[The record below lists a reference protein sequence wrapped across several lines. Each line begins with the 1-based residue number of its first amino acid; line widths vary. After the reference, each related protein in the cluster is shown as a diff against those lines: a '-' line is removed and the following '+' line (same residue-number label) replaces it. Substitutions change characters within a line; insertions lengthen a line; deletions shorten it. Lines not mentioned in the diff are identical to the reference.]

1 VKLALIIVT
10 IFRIKVLKKEK
21 NIKEE
26 NKKSCDSG
34 TVCKFFSRKNISLNN
49 AVNYR
54 DLPVI

>member
-26 NKKSCDSG
+26 NKKSCDSIRYSMQIFL
-34 TVCKFFSRKNISLNN
+34 KEKHLS
-49 AVNYR
+49 
-54 DLPVI
+54 